1 MKKKKLI
8 VFFTKNK
15 LMFFTLLYLISN
27 SLIINASASLTNYKS
42 ADYNQQQSNIVVKG
56 KVVDE
61 QGIALAG
68 VTVVVEG
75 TTRGV
80 MTDLDGSF
88 SLEVSPLNKLT
99 FSYIGFDTQTVEVGN
114 QREFN
119 VILKEKTDELQEVT
133 VVAFGKQKKESIV
146 SSITTVSPRDL
157 KVPSSNFTTALS
169 GKVPGM
175 VSYQRSGEPGEDDL
189 SFFVR
194 GVTTFGYTATPLI
207 LIDGVEM
214 TSTDLARMQPDD
226 IASFSILKDASATSL
241 YGARGANGV
250 IMVSTKEGKEG
261 KANVSVRYEKSISS
275 PTRTLNI
282 ADPVSYMKLHN
293 EAITTRDPLGEAIYG
308 LEKIEKTAAGE
319 NPLLYPAINWH
330 DMLFKDNAMNDRLNL
345 NISGGGK
352 IARYY
357 VAATFNQDNGV
368 LKVDPKNNFN
378 SNIDL
383 KKYLLRSNINI
394 HVTPTTEI
402 ITRLH
407 ATFDDYTGPLDGA
420 ATLFNDVIHANPVLF
435 QPYYLP
441 DAQNKHKEHI
451 FFGNY
456 EAGDYNNPYANLMRG
471 YKEYT
476 RTTVLSQFELKQDLN
491 FLLKG
496 LNIRGMYSN
505 TNSSYYDVRRF
516 YNPFYYSIG
525 GYDNITGEYLLFP
538 LNEETGTDYLS
549 YNEGTKEVSSN
560 TYFETAAYYDQE
572 FNSLHTVSGLMVFH
586 MRNERIG
593 NAGSL
598 QNSLAYRNLGLAGRF
613 TYGFDKRYFIEA
625 NFGYNGSE
633 RFAENKRFGFFP
645 SVGLAWNVSNEH
657 FWSQNIK
664 SIIPKLRF
672 KATTGLAG
680 NDAIGSATD
689 RFFYLSQVNMNDVNK
704 RYTFGQDFQE
714 TKNGITVQRYA
725 NPEISWEI
733 ANKTNLGVEINLF
746 NAIDIN
752 AEVYQEN
759 RSNILMTRAYMPTTM
774 GLAPSASPRANVG
787 EASSRGFDG
796 SIDIQKSFNKDTW
809 ITGRFNFTYAT
820 SQYKVYEEPDYSMT
834 PWRSR
839 IGYSIG
845 QRWGYVAERLFVD
858 ENEILN
864 SPTQMADAMAGDIKY
879 KDINNDGVINELDM
893 VPIGFPVTPEII
905 YGFGLSFGY
914 KIADIS
920 FFFQGLARES
930 FWINYDNTAPFVNQT
945 ALLKVYQ
952 DSHWSEDNRDLYAI
966 WPRLSDRLNSNNR
979 LTSTW
984 FMRDGSFLRL
994 KSVEFGLSVPQ
1005 KYAKRIGL
1013 TNLRAYFSGTNLLTF
1028 SSFKLWDP
1036 EMAGEGLGYP
1046 VQKVLNLGLQVSF

>member
-1 MKKKKLI
+1 MEKIKK
-8 VFFTKNK
+8 
-15 LMFFTLLYLISN
+15 MFLRRKV
-27 SLIINASASLTNYKS
+27 SLIIKIFFFLLLFNNLSLKAIDNSEYTNIT
-42 ADYNQQQSNIVVKG
+42 QQNRAIKG
-56 KVVDE
+56 TVVDE
-61 QGIALAG
+61 QGIPLPG
-68 VTVVVEG
+68 VTIVVEG
-75 TTRGV
+75 TSRGV
-80 MTDLDGSF
+80 ITDIDGSYTIDVKATDKLVF
-88 SLEVSPLNKLT
+88 SFVGL
-99 FSYIGFDTQTVEVGN
+99 DTQIIEVGDKVAL
-114 QREFN
+114 N
-119 VILKEKTDELQEVT
+119 VTLTEKVDELEEVT
-133 VVAFGKQKKESIV
+133 IVAFGKQKKESIV
-146 SSITTVSPRDL
+146 SSITTVNPREL

-169 GKVPGM
+169 GRIPGM

-189 SFFVR
+189 SFFIR

-275 PTRTLNI
+275 PTRNLEI

-293 EAITTRDPLGEAIYG
+293 EAITTRDPLGETLYS

-330 DMLFKDNAMNDRLNL
+330 NMLFKDNTVNDRLNL

-357 VAATFNQDNGV
+357 VAATFNQDNGI
-368 LKVDPKNNFN
+368 LKVDSKNNFN

-394 HVTPTTEI
+394 HVTPSTEI

-420 ATLFNDVIHANPVLF
+420 TTLFNDVIHANPALF

-441 DAQNKHKEHI
+441 DEQNKHKKHI

-456 EAGDYNNPYANLMRG
+456 DAGGYNNPYANLMRG

-476 RTTVLSQFELKQDLN
+476 RTMVLSQFELKQNLD

-505 TNSSYYDVRRF
+505 TNNSYYDVQRF
-516 YNPFYYSIG
+516 YNPFYYTLG
-525 GYDNITGEYLLFP
+525 GYDEITEEYTLFP

-549 YNEGTKEVSSN
+549 YNEGQKQVSSN

-572 FNSLHTVSGLMVFH
+572 FNGLHNVGGLMVFH

-593 NAGSL
+593 NAGNL
-598 QNSLAYRNLGLAGRF
+598 QNSLAFRNMGLAGRF
-613 TYGFDKRYFIEA
+613 TYGYDKRYFIET

-633 RFAENKRFGFFP
+633 RFAKKNRFGFFP
-645 SVGLAWNVSNEH
+645 SFGLAWNVSNEP
-657 FWSQNIK
+657 FWNRDIEN
-664 SIIPKLRF
+664 IIPKLRF
-672 KATTGLAG
+672 KVTTGLVG
-680 NDAIGSATD
+680 NDAIGSSAD
-689 RFFYLSQVNMNDVNK
+689 RFFYLSQVNMNDANK
-704 RYTFGQDFQE
+704 RYIFGLDFQE
-714 TKNGITVQRYA
+714 IKNGITVQRYA
-725 NPEISWEI
+725 NSDITWEI
-733 ANKTNLGVEINLF
+733 AEKSNFGMEVNLF

-752 AEVYQEN
+752 AEVYKEN
-759 RSNILMTRAYMPTTM
+759 RTNILMTRAYMPTTM
-774 GLAPSASPRANVG
+774 GLDPSASPRANVG
-787 EASSRGFDG
+787 QASSHGFDG
-796 SIDIQKSFNKDTW
+796 SIDIQKSFNSDTW

-820 SQYKVYEEPDYSMT
+820 SQYKVYEEPDYSKT

-930 FWINYDNTAPFVNQT
+930 FWINYDNTAPFINQT

-952 DSHWSEDNRDLYAI
+952 DSHWSENNRDLYAI
-966 WPRLSDRLNSNNR
+966 WPRLSDKLVSNNR

-994 KSVEFGLSVPQ
+994 KSVEMGLSVPQ
-1005 KYAKRIGL
+1005 KHIKRIGL
-1013 TNLRAYFSGTNLLTF
+1013 TNLRVYFSGINLLTF
-1028 SSFKLWDP
+1028 SGFKLWDP

-1046 VQKVLNLGLQVSF
+1046 VQKVLNFGLQVSF